1 MMGQAEGPALR
12 SVPGFGASSL
22 ACALLAAGLLLG
34 NPTLV
39 CAAAAFALVIAADVA
54 SIAFASVR
62 TDMRL
67 SSTSLSRGDE
77 FQVALDIESGGG
89 IGTVYVQI
97 PLPKEFSL
105 KSGNN
110 FHVLFLLPWT
120 RKRSYR
126 LGVAAVSRGEFSLGP
141 PAVKIV
147 SLWGEFS
154 RALYGS
160 TEAFK
165 VSVWPRHHLIKR
177 FKELRTFGGTPL
189 PDNSISFLGMRS
201 NSLNGLRE
209 YHPGDSARM
218 VNWRASAKVLS
229 GGASRLPLVNEYSVE
244 GKKAVWLFIDS
255 SPGTVVGTREENP
268 FEYFLESAL
277 SITSYFISRGY
288 KVGASIFAND
298 VLVRSD
304 SGKGQIAKVLREF
317 VGVKPSAYPEKLV
330 YAVESV
336 RPFLAADRP
345 LCFILTR
352 PEVDPEGAQSA
363 IRRLRAILG
372 RRSTICL
379 VAVKWTQW
387 HPRQTPYGA
396 FAAKAM
402 DAKIEGVFKLA
413 RGAGA
418 VPILWDPRTQ
428 RFGGLLVRAAAGLG
442 RSR

>member
-1 MMGQAEGPALR
+1 MEASEGPALR
-12 SVPGFGASSL
+12 SAPGLGASFL
-22 ACALLAAGLLLG
+22 ACALLAAGLSLG
-34 NPTLV
+34 NPSLV
-39 CAAAAFALVIAADVA
+39 YAAAAFAFVLAADVA

-62 TDMRL
+62 ADMRL
-67 SSTSLSRGDE
+67 SHASLSRGEE
-77 FQVALDIESGGG
+77 FRIVVDVESGGG
-89 IGTVYVQI
+89 LGLVYVQI

-105 KSGNN
+105 KAGNN
-110 FHVLFLLPWT
+110 FRVRFLLPWT
-120 RKRSYR
+120 RRRSYR
-126 LGVAAVSRGEFSLGP
+126 LSVAALSRGEFLVGP
-141 PAVKIV
+141 PEIRIV

-154 RALYGS
+154 RSLNGMGDAV
-160 TEAFK
+160 K

-177 FKELRTFGGTPL
+177 FKELRAFGRTPL
-189 PDNSISFLGMRS
+189 PDNSIAFLGMRS

-218 VNWRASAKVLS
+218 VNWRASAKMLS

-255 SPGTVVGTREENP
+255 SPATAVGTREENP

-288 KVGASIFAND
+288 KVGASVFAND

-304 SGKGQIAKVLREF
+304 SGRGQIAKVLREF
-317 VGVKPSAYPEKLV
+317 VRVKPAAYPEKLT

-352 PEVDPEGAQSA
+352 PEVDCEGTSDA
-363 IRRLRAILG
+363 IRRLQAILG
-372 RRSTICL
+372 RRSTVCL
-379 VAVKWTQW
+379 VAVKWTEW
-387 HPRQTPYGA
+387 HPRQTLYGG

-402 DAKIEGVFKLA
+402 DAKIEAAFKLV

-418 VPILWDPRTQ
+418 IPILWDPRTQ